1 MHEFYV
7 REIATDTIRKAGIFP
22 RGGWAKC
29 DYDGHKVAPDTP
41 RLWVEH
47 LDGKVTQK
55 SRGKPPRLFYCIT
68 HGWQL
73 YERVADETAGPET
86 WDCLYCD
93 NDLNEGRPFRVTAK
107 SKLAEKRIC
116 GLCNIH
122 GPKKMW
128 PADLSYR
135 LENRPTQQREKPDH
149 DSRLEA

>member
-1 MHEFYV
+1 MHEFWV
-7 REIATDTIRKAGIFP
+7 REIATGTRRKAGIFP

-29 DYDGHKVAPDTP
+29 DHPDHDPKKRVAPDTP

-47 LDGKVTQK
+47 PDGRVTQG
-55 SRGKPPRLFYCIT
+55 SRGKPPRLFYDIT

-73 YERVADETAGPET
+73 YERVADEAAEPET

-93 NDLNEGRPFRVTAK
+93 NDLNNGAPFRVTK
-107 SKLAEKRIC
+107 DSKLAEKRMC

-122 GPKKMW
+122 GPKTEW

-135 LENRPTQQREKPDH
+135 LENR
-149 DSRLEA
+149 